1 MADVSVP
8 ALVRAAVVRWAPV
21 VLYMALQTAEAR
33 NALLFFEHDATV
45 AAGRVRTVKGKRH
58 FDTVIP

>member
-1 MADVSVP
+1 M
-8 ALVRAAVVRWAPV
+8 RAAVVRWAPV